1 MDTAHYFDLTAPE
14 NDIEALTIQAADH
27 FDCDLINGS
36 TGERYKGFILA
47 KSPQGKNLTICD
59 TEFKKSA
66 TDQKYQ
72 PRLIFRRVDD
82 GFNDVNAPSSSRN
95 RRIPFADGSDG
106 YREFWKMVSFLF
118 KFKETIDLGD
128 FDGTYQVISS
138 DQFKEYI
145 TNAANKDEITKI
157 AEELGVDV
165 SEILRTKS
173 TITLLKN
180 YRTKLQEFIDNDAS
194 EIAVQNWLDEDGHKY
209 RQQRCLIFG
218 LEYIDFKR
226 EGNASGKRFDVLTRV
241 GSKFIDHVLI
251 ELKSPSANIFKVDAV
266 TNANGGT
273 SSEYNISKELARAIP
288 QILEYRCTLM
298 DKQPGDPE
306 LERLG
311 ITSTEKIRI
320 GKCIV
325 VIGKHDNDA
334 RWLKNRENLVRSL
347 GSDFEIWT
355 YTELLN
361 KLDATIQNLERIKE
375 NEEPEDEVNLDDWF

>member
-1 MDTAHYFDLTAPE
+1 MDTAHYFDLTVPE
-14 NDIEALTIQAADH
+14 NDIETLTIQVADH
-27 FDCDLINGS
+27 FDCDLIS
-36 TGERYKGFILA
+36 SASGERYKGFILA
-47 KSPQGKNLTICD
+47 KSPQGNNLTICD
-59 TEFKKSA
+59 TEFKRSA

-82 GFNDVNAPSSSRN
+82 EFNDVNAPSNARN
-95 RRIPFADGSDG
+95 RRIPFADGADG

-145 TNAANKDEITKI
+145 TNAANKDEITQI
-157 AEELGVDV
+157 AEELGVDI

-173 TITLLKN
+173 TITLLRN
-180 YRTKLQEFIDNDAS
+180 YRDKLQEFIDNDAS
-194 EIAVQNWLDEDGHKY
+194 ETDVQNWLDEDGHRY

-251 ELKSPSANIFKVDAV
+251 ELKSPSADIFKIDAV
-266 TNANGGT
+266 SNANGGT

-288 QILEYRCTLM
+288 QILEYRSTLM

-311 ITSTEKIRI
+311 ITSTEKIHI

-325 VIGKHDNDA
+325 VIGKHNSDA

-375 NEEPEDEVNLDDWF
+375 DEEPEEENDIDDWF